1 MNIKNLFAQSTK
13 HLYNVKWNQIGGET
27 TIKVDGCF
35 YEINWFNN
43 KNIALYKQDTLLK
56 VINADFPIKIWVVER
71 PSSVLDA
78 VCKYKGF
85 QGGVLAQLLAEL
97 TEMDK
102 LMISG
107 DIAHLPENAAG
118 VKQIRNYKL

>member
-1 MNIKNLFAQSTK
+1 MNIKHLFAQSTK
-13 HLYNVKWNQIGGET
+13 HLYNAKWNQIGGET
-27 TIKVDGCF
+27 TIKVGDRF
-35 YEINWFNN
+35 YEVNWFNN
-43 KNIALYKQDTLLK
+43 KNVPLYKQDTLLK
-56 VINADFPIKIWVVER
+56 VINAEHPIKMWLVER

-78 VCKYKGF
+78 ICKYKGF
-85 QGGVLAQLLAEL
+85 QGGVLTQLLAEL

>member
-107 DIAHLPENAAG
+107 DIAHLPENAA
-118 VKQIRNYKL
+118 

>member
-27 TIKVDGCF
+27 TIKVDGSF
-35 YEINWFNN
+35 YEVNWFNN

-56 VINADFPIKIWVVER
+56 VINADFPIKIWIVER

-85 QGGVLAQLLAEL
+85 QGGVLAQLLTEL